1 LQHAYCYYSAIILG
15 LFLMQLDKIL
25 NCIVHFAAEIVLS
38 YDNPIDAKSQW
49 FCFSLNWKLNLH
61 DIIALSHNA
70 AKL

>member
-1 LQHAYCYYSAIILG
+1 
-15 LFLMQLDKIL
+15 MQLDKIL

-49 FCFSLNWKLNLH
+49 FCFSLNEKLNLH
-61 DIIALSHNA
+61 DVIALSHNA